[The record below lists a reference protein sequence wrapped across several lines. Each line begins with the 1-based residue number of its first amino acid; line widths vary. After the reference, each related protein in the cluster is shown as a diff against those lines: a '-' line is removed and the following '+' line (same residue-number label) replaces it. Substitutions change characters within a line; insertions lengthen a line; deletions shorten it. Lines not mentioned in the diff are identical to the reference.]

1 MYTMQKNVSYLSV
14 PVRGYSK
21 NERARSV
28 IPEIYG
34 SRFTQ
39 IFKILLQKLRNQRL
53 QLILLFPKVLLTC
66 VNVIC
71 MFCMDISGPH
81 QQLLKMV

>member
-21 NERARSV
+21 NERATSV
-28 IPEIYG
+28 MPEIYG

-39 IFKILLQKLRNQRL
+39 IVKILLQKLRNQGL
-53 QLILLFPKVLLTC
+53 QLILLFPKILLIS

-71 MFCMDISGPH
+71 MFRMDISGPR